1 MEYTETSSERSDDD
15 IERKWLLEII
25 YKNGVY
31 ALTRSELERLHT
43 LLELKSYGENR
54 KANRSKKKL
63 LKKINIAI
71 YEYSQEGQHESVRI

>member
-1 MEYTETSSERSDDD
+1 MEYIETSPERSDD
-15 IERKWLLEII
+15 IERRRLLEKI

-43 LLELKSYGENR
+43 LIELKSYGENI

-63 LKKINIAI
+63 LKRINIAI
-71 YEYSQEGQHESVRI
+71 YECSQEGQHE

>member
-1 MEYTETSSERSDDD
+1 MIQSMEYTETSPEQSDD
-15 IERKWLLEII
+15 IERRRLLEII

-43 LLELKSYGENR
+43 LIELKSYGENR

-63 LKKINIAI
+63 LKRINIAI
-71 YEYSQEGQHESVRI
+71 YECS

>member
-1 MEYTETSSERSDDD
+1 MEYTETSPERSDD
-15 IERKWLLEII
+15 IERRRLLEKI

-43 LLELKSYGENR
+43 LIELKSYGENI

-63 LKKINIAI
+63 LKRINIAI
-71 YEYSQEGQHESVRI
+71 YECSQEGSA

>member
-1 MEYTETSSERSDDD
+1 MEYTEASPEQSDD
-15 IERKWLLEII
+15 IERRRLLEII

-43 LLELKSYGENR
+43 LIELKSYGENR

-63 LKKINIAI
+63 LKRINIAI
-71 YEYSQEGQHESVRI
+71 YECS

>member
-1 MEYTETSSERSDDD
+1 MEYTETSPEQSDD
-15 IERKWLLEII
+15 IERRRLLEII

-43 LLELKSYGENR
+43 LIELKSYGENR

-63 LKKINIAI
+63 LKRINIAI
-71 YEYSQEGQHESVRI
+71 YECSQEGQHE

>member
-1 MEYTETSSERSDDD
+1 MEYTETSPERSDD
-15 IERKWLLEII
+15 IERMRLLEII

-43 LLELKSYGENR
+43 LIELKSYGENI

-71 YEYSQEGQHESVRI
+71 YECSQEGQHE

>member
-1 MEYTETSSERSDDD
+1 MEYTQTSPERSDD
-15 IERKWLLEII
+15 IERRRLLEII
-25 YKNGVY
+25 YKTGVY

-43 LLELKSYGENR
+43 LIELKSYGKNR

-71 YEYSQEGQHESVRI
+71 YECSQEGQHE

>member
-1 MEYTETSSERSDDD
+1 MEYTETSPERSDD
-15 IERKWLLEII
+15 IERRRLLEII

-31 ALTRSELERLHT
+31 ALTRSELKRLHT
-43 LLELKSYGENR
+43 LIELKSYGENR

-71 YEYSQEGQHESVRI
+71 YECSQEGQHE

>member
-1 MEYTETSSERSDDD
+1 MEYTETSPEQSDDT
-15 IERKWLLEII
+15 ERRRLLEII

-43 LLELKSYGENR
+43 LIELKSYGENR

-63 LKKINIAI
+63 LKRINIAI
-71 YEYSQEGQHESVRI
+71 YECS

>member
-1 MEYTETSSERSDDD
+1 MIQSMEYTETSPEQSDD
-15 IERKWLLEII
+15 IERRRLLEII

-43 LLELKSYGENR
+43 LIELKSYGENR

-63 LKKINIAI
+63 LKRINIAI
-71 YEYSQEGQHESVRI
+71 YDCS

>member
-1 MEYTETSSERSDDD
+1 MIQSMEYTETSPEQSND
-15 IERKWLLEII
+15 IERRRLLEII

-43 LLELKSYGENR
+43 LIELKSYGENR

-63 LKKINIAI
+63 LKRINNAI
-71 YEYSQEGQHESVRI
+71 YECSQEGQHE

>member
-1 MEYTETSSERSDDD
+1 MEYTQTSPERSDD
-15 IERKWLLEII
+15 IERRRLLEII

-43 LLELKSYGENR
+43 LIELKSYGENR

-71 YEYSQEGQHESVRI
+71 YECSQEGQHE

>member
-1 MEYTETSSERSDDD
+1 MEYTETSPERSDD
-15 IERKWLLEII
+15 IERTRLLEII

-43 LLELKSYGENR
+43 LIELKSYGENI

-71 YEYSQEGQHESVRI
+71 YECSQESQHE

>member
-1 MEYTETSSERSDDD
+1 MIQSMEYTETSPEPSDD
-15 IERKWLLEII
+15 IERRRLLEII

-43 LLELKSYGENR
+43 LIELKSYGENR

-71 YEYSQEGQHESVRI
+71 YEYSRQSQQE

>member
-1 MEYTETSSERSDDD
+1 MEYTETSPEQSDD
-15 IERKWLLEII
+15 IERRRLLEII

-43 LLELKSYGENR
+43 LIELKSYGENR

-63 LKKINIAI
+63 LKRINIAI
-71 YEYSQEGQHESVRI
+71 YECS

>member
-1 MEYTETSSERSDDD
+1 MIQSMEYTETSSERPDD
-15 IERKWLLEII
+15 IERRRLLELI
-25 YKNGVY
+25 YKKGVY

-43 LLELKSYGENR
+43 LLELKSYRENT

-71 YEYSQEGQHESVRI
+71 YECSQEGQHE

>member
-1 MEYTETSSERSDDD
+1 MIQSMEYTETSPEQSDD
-15 IERKWLLEII
+15 IERRRLLEII

-43 LLELKSYGENR
+43 LIELKSYGENR

-63 LKKINIAI
+63 LKRINIAI
-71 YEYSQEGQHESVRI
+71 YECSYEGQHE

>member
-1 MEYTETSSERSDDD
+1 MEYTQTSPERSDD
-15 IERKWLLEII
+15 IERRRLLEII

-43 LLELKSYGENR
+43 LIELKSYGENR

-71 YEYSQEGQHESVRI
+71 YECSQESQHE

>member
-1 MEYTETSSERSDDD
+1 MEYTETSPERSDD
-15 IERKWLLEII
+15 IERRRLLEKI

-43 LLELKSYGENR
+43 LIELKSYGENI

-63 LKKINIAI
+63 LKRINIAI
-71 YEYSQEGQHESVRI
+71 YECSQEGQHE